1 MSEFPDMTNDD
12 AITMAGML
20 TNPFGM
26 AMLAQDLMGYE
37 NFLAALMLILN
48 DAVQGT
54 CSCDVC
60 QGFRE
65 VFQNA
70 GTML

>member
-1 MSEFPDMTNDD
+1 MSEFPDMTTDD

-20 TNPFGM
+20 TNPLGM

-37 NFLAALMLILN
+37 NFLAALMLIFN

-60 QGFRE
+60 KGFRE
-65 VFQNA
+65 TFQNA
-70 GTML
+70 GTTL

>member
-1 MSEFPDMTNDD
+1 MSEFEDMTTDD

-20 TNPFGM
+20 TNPFEI
-26 AMLAQDLMGYE
+26 AALAQDLQGYE
-37 NFLAALMLILN
+37 NFLAALMLILS

-60 QGFRE
+60 QRFRE